1 MKLRLIILLYHWEMA
16 IGYVS
21 LMRKSA
27 NENKVEND
35 VKQRGASP
43 VPSLLSY
50 KFTLTYVQPEEMK
63 GIQ

>member
-1 MKLRLIILLYHWEMA
+1 MKLRFIILLYHWEMA

-35 VKQRGASP
+35 VKQKSLTGP
-43 VPSLLSY
+43 FLLSY